1 MTNIIRPI
9 WPAPAHII
17 AGVTTRNGGFSEA
30 PFDSFNLAEHV
41 GDNSEAVA
49 KNRILLATQITGE
62 QNSQPGPQQ
71 WQWLEQTHTTHAVHI
86 ESVHAQAIAAD
97 ASITS
102 NHGVVCTVLTAD
114 CLPILLC
121 DATGSHIAAIHAGW
135 RGLAGG
141 IVKNTVKALLESI
154 NANSINNS
162 ASNSANKTKNNPPA
176 SIYAWLGP
184 AIGPD
189 HFEVGED
196 VKTAFLSTMDSMV
209 LSPSKTQSPAEAY
222 QQAFHSTGKNKY
234 LADIYQLASIALNA
248 AGVSHIY
255 GGGFCTACEE
265 KRFFSYR
272 RNNVS
277 GRMASF
283 IFIRSH

>member
-17 AGVTTRNGGFSEA
+17 AGVTTRNDGFSDA

-41 GDNSEAVA
+41 GDNIEAVA
-49 KNRILLATQITGE
+49 KNRMLLATAISGE
-62 QNSQPGPQQ
+62 QNNHPGPQQ
-71 WQWLEQTHTTHAVHI
+71 WQWLEQTHSTHAVHI
-86 ESVHAQAIAAD
+86 ESVQAQAIAAD

-141 IVKNTVKALLESI
+141 IVKNTVRALFESI

-162 ASNSANKTKNNPPA
+162 AEDTKNNPQPT
-176 SIYAWLGP
+176 IYAWLGP

-196 VKTAFLSTMDSMV
+196 VKAAFLLAMDSMV
-209 LSPSKTQSPAEAY
+209 LSSSKNQSPAEAY

-248 AGVSHIY
+248 AGVNHIY

-283 IFIRSH
+283 IFIRPH